1 MAPGSSNA
9 ATVSRARRAGRRST
23 PDNFALIETVSD
35 ILFLEINTESLALQ
49 HARGELERGRALGD
63 LLGTA
68 FVDGFEL
75 AVRMPFFEHRNRLE
89 HRGPYTQLVAAL
101 GHVATRIQ
109 RLCRLEETLHEGNV
123 LVAATLGALK

>member
-9 ATVSRARRAGRRST
+9 ATVSSARRAVCGST
-23 PDNFALIETVSD
+23 PDNFAMIETVSD
-35 ILFLEINTESLALQ
+35 IVFLEINTESLALQ

-75 AVRMPFFEHRNRLE
+75 AVRMAFFEHRNRLE
-89 HRGPYTQLVAAL
+89 HPGPYNQLVAAL
-101 GHVATRIQ
+101 GPVATRLQ
-109 RLCRLEETLHEGNV
+109 RLCRLREDIP
-123 LVAATLGALK
+123 